1 MKSLLQRLNDKQIRA
16 VTTDSQYCRVIAG
29 AGSGKTRVLTNRYV
43 YLLDEKNVLPM
54 NILAITFTNKAANE
68 IKNRITHFLPNIN
81 HNLLNVF
88 TFHSFCLRFLRK
100 EINAINKPRNFVIVD
115 DEDQDALLKRILKA
129 EGYNSKTQMHK
140 DIKGYISY
148 QKTLGLYPE
157 DVKIKSFN
165 PNEAEKL
172 RIYKLYQEALES
184 SEQLDFDDLLLKTLY
199 ILDNFKDV
207 RLKWKKFY
215 KHILVDE
222 FQDTNDIQYRILQNI
237 MGEDTSLYVV
247 GDPDQTIYTWRG
259 ANQDI
264 LLDMKKLYPNIET
277 LILDE
282 NYRST
287 SAILNAA
294 NSLIK
299 HNKERI
305 EKNLFTSNQGGTPVL
320 YSDFYDSFAEAK
332 YVIQTIKDLVSSGD
346 YQYKD
351 IVVMYRANY
360 LTLPFEKILVQ
371 NKIPYIIY
379 GGLKF
384 YQRKEVKDI
393 LAFLRL
399 MVNVN
404 DNISFERIINIPKR
418 GIGDTSIQ
426 KLHEEAS
433 YNKKTYYEYVS
444 MIDNF
449 NSDITSK
456 AQKGFKE
463 VVGFINNLKDKIE
476 TSPID
481 EFLHYLL
488 EVTHYKEYLAM
499 TEENAEERFENVE
512 TLVSDVVSTLKLVE
526 GLTLDQYLENIALM
540 SSQDYVEDNNSLTLM
555 TVHTAKGLEFPVVFV
570 TGVNEGVFP
579 SARAILDDPI
589 KGLEEERRICYV
601 AFTRAMEKLY
611 VSSFHVGF
619 RGQMTSPSSFIKEAG
634 LKERMRAINENQRL
648 NGINNYYNY
657 QQKPKIN
664 KPSEVTKPIKQV
676 QVIINN
682 SISKEKTLWK
692 IGDRLRHVTFGYGV
706 VIGVDSQTI
715 SVRFDDGNI
724 KKLLGA
730 HASLTK
736 IGGNENHEA

>member
-1 MKSLLQRLNDKQIRA
+1 
-16 VTTDSQYCRVIAG
+16 
-29 AGSGKTRVLTNRYV
+29 
-43 YLLDEKNVLPM
+43 
-54 NILAITFTNKAANE
+54 
-68 IKNRITHFLPNIN
+68 
-81 HNLLNVF
+81 
-88 TFHSFCLRFLRK
+88 
-100 EINAINKPRNFVIVD
+100 
-115 DEDQDALLKRILKA
+115 
-129 EGYNSKTQMHK
+129 
-140 DIKGYISY
+140 
-148 QKTLGLYPE
+148 
-157 DVKIKSFN
+157 
-165 PNEAEKL
+165 
-172 RIYKLYQEALES
+172 
-184 SEQLDFDDLLLKTLY
+184 
-199 ILDNFKDV
+199 
-207 RLKWKKFY
+207 
-215 KHILVDE
+215 
-222 FQDTNDIQYRILQNI
+222 
-237 MGEDTSLYVV
+237 
-247 GDPDQTIYTWRG
+247 
-259 ANQDI
+259 
-264 LLDMKKLYPNIET
+264 
-277 LILDE
+277 
-282 NYRST
+282 
-287 SAILNAA
+287 
-294 NSLIK
+294 
-299 HNKERI
+299 
-305 EKNLFTSNQGGTPVL
+305 
-320 YSDFYDSFAEAK
+320 
-332 YVIQTIKDLVSSGD
+332 
-346 YQYKD
+346 
-351 IVVMYRANY
+351 
-360 LTLPFEKILVQ
+360 
-371 NKIPYIIY
+371 
-379 GGLKF
+379 
-384 YQRKEVKDI
+384 
-393 LAFLRL
+393 
-399 MVNVN
+399 
-404 DNISFERIINIPKR
+404 
-418 GIGDTSIQ
+418 
-426 KLHEEAS
+426 
-433 YNKKTYYEYVS
+433 
-444 MIDNF
+444 
-449 NSDITSK
+449 
-456 AQKGFKE
+456 
-463 VVGFINNLKDKIE
+463 
-476 TSPID
+476 
-481 EFLHYLL
+481 
-488 EVTHYKEYLAM
+488 M